1 MECLRLF
8 FVKCTFYTVARS
20 FKAKEK
26 YSQQNKETPQQI
38 KKSREMLKMKQNSF
52 QHQNTIKTF
61 GSLKDVLSLGV
72 TNIFQKISHFENQ
85 ERLTKKAFY

>member
-1 MECLRLF
+1 M
-8 FVKCTFYTVARS
+8 ARS

-38 KKSREMLKMKQNSF
+38 KKSREMLKMKHKSF